1 MKRPPRTGASTGS
14 ASRPA
19 PRALGFRHAAR
30 LVEDRIRAAGES
42 RGFAVARLLTHWDEI
57 VGPETAR
64 LARPLK
70 LSWGRGKRSAGL
82 GATLTLAT
90 SGAAAPMVQMLA
102 PQIRDRVNA
111 CLGHAAVAR
120 IALSQTADA
129 VATDVMA
136 SGGVAAGPAPV
147 AGFAEAQ
154 ASFCGHDDGGRA
166 RAAAAVSAQAARA
179 AEGVRDPGLRAALE
193 ALARN
198 VLSRDKQSTREEQSK
213 GPIPT
218 CNAP

>member
-1 MKRPPRTGASTGS
+1 ME
-14 ASRPA
+14 
-19 PRALGFRHAAR
+19 AR
-30 LVEDRIRAAGES
+30 IKAAGEK

-70 LSWGRGKRSAGL
+70 LAWGRGQRSAGL

-111 CLGHAAVAR
+111 ALGHAAVAR
-120 IALSQTADA
+120 IALSQI
-129 VATDVMA
+129 
-136 SGGVAAGPAPV
+136 GGAAAPRA
-147 AGFAEAQ
+147 AGFAEP
-154 ASFCGHDDGGRA
+154 ASAFAPAPGADPRREA
-166 RAAAAVSAQAARA
+166 ALQTAAADAAA
-179 AEGVRDPGLRAALE
+179 GVQDPALRAALE

-198 VLSRDKQSTREEQSK
+198 VLSRTEQTK
-213 GPIPT
+213 GKTPT
-218 CNAP
+218 CNAPR

>member
-1 MKRPPRTGASTGS
+1 MKRPSRTGGPPRA
-14 ASRPA
+14 A
-19 PRALGFRHAAR
+19 PRAFGFRHAAR
-30 LVEDRIRAAGES
+30 LVEDRVRAAGES

-120 IALSQTADA
+120 IALSQTAQ
-129 VATDVMA
+129 TP
-136 SGGVAAGPAPV
+136 AAGFGEMPA

-154 ASFCGHDDGGRA
+154 AEFAGPRGQAGG
-166 RAAAAVSAQAARA
+166 RAAAALSAEAAQA
-179 AEGVRDPGLRAALE
+179 AEGVRDPALRAALE

-198 VLSRDKQSTREEQSK
+198 VLSRHKQSTREKQPK